1 MKKIITI
8 LAVGVALVAN
18 ADYIY
23 WMVDTPEASG
33 VDIYGN
39 PATFEWTDAVL
50 SVDGNQIGTLSS
62 SDAAIY
68 NDLGAYAYATIS
80 PSYSDSSTFMIEL
93 YSSTVHDSSTWMA
106 RTSSSTD
113 ALRAYIF
120 GDNSMSVMPAS
131 AFGLGATYA
140 VPEPT
145 SGLLFLVGGMLLGL
159 KRRRQKV

>member
-23 WMVDTPEASG
+23 WMVDTPEATG
-33 VDIYGN
+33 IDINGN
-39 PATFEWTDAVL
+39 PASFAWTEAVL
-50 SVDGNQIGTLSS
+50 SVDGTTIGTLSS
-62 SDAAIY
+62 TDAAIY
-68 NDLGAYAYATIS
+68 KDLGAYAYATIS
-80 PSYSDSSTFMIEL
+80 PGYSNASTFMIEL

-106 RTSSSTD
+106 RTSKSAS
-113 ALRAYIF
+113 ALGAYIF

-131 AFGLGATYA
+131 AFGIGATYA

-145 SGLLFLVGGMLLGL
+145 SGLLFLIGGMLLGL
-159 KRRRQKV
+159 KRRRQV